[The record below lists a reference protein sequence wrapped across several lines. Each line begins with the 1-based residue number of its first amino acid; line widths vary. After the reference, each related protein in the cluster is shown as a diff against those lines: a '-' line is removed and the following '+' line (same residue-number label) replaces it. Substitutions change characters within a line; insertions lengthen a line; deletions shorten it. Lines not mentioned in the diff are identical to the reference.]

1 MATLSS
7 YRRNGLGLLFLLSA
21 LVQSAAGCSDEP
33 AQPASPREQ
42 AHDEI
47 PSGAVGDDDAA
58 PAAISVRGTV
68 LDMGRSPLAGVPV
81 LIGDHPLALTDTSG
95 QFTVPNVS
103 PPYTVTVLLG
113 TSKTVVIYEGLSRP
127 DPTIVA
133 GDPTAQPRQAGIQG
147 TLAGGGGYPEAAL
160 TRTSV
165 QLAAAALFASTPEYS
180 QAGGN
185 TFILPPQCNLWTGPA
200 TIHGTL
206 HALQYTHKAAND
218 FKPIDY
224 KGYGTLTNVAITEG
238 DNEVAKQITLGP
250 IGKVSF
256 SASVTAPADYAVTQK
271 RLRLTVGGQVA
282 IDLPKETQPSPDIHY
297 PLPAIGD
304 AKVRVVVS
312 AENATTGAVSTTT
325 KNELPLDAANATI
338 GILPS
343 PTLVLPVDKATGVTM
358 NTPFSWT
365 KLDGGVHVFVLI
377 AGPSNPHYQIVTAA
391 TEARLPDLASAGIQ
405 PPPGTTYNWAVVAVA
420 PFASVD
426 AYAGD
431 DVADR
436 NALPV
441 LYEAQSSLRSFTT
454 AP

>member
-1 MATLSS
+1 MATHSS

-21 LVQSAAGCSDEP
+21 LVQSSAGCSDEP
-33 AQPASPREQ
+33 AQPAFPGEQ
-42 AHDEI
+42 AREET
-47 PSGAVGDDDAA
+47 PNGGAGDSDAA
-58 PAAISVRGTV
+58 PATISVRGKV
-68 LDMGRSPLAGVPV
+68 LDLGRRPLGGVPV

-95 QFTVPNVS
+95 QFTVSNVS

-133 GDPTAQPRQAGIQG
+133 SDSTTQLREAGIQG

-165 QLAAAALFASTPEYS
+165 QLAAAALYASSPEYS
-180 QAGGN
+180 QQGEN

-206 HALQYTHKAAND
+206 HALQFTHKAAND

-224 KGYGTLTNVAITEG
+224 KGYGTLSNVAITEG
-238 DNEVAKQITLGP
+238 QNEIPAQITLGP
-250 IGKVSF
+250 VGKVSF
-256 SASVTAPADYAVTQK
+256 SASVTAPADYDIKQK
-271 RLRLTVGGQVA
+271 RLRLTVGGQVVM
-282 IDLPKETQPSPDIHY
+282 DLPKETLPGPDILY

-304 AKVRVVVS
+304 AKVRLTVS
-312 AENATTGAVSTTT
+312 TENATTGAVSTTT
-325 KNELPLDAANATI
+325 KNELALDTANATI
-338 GILPS
+338 GVLPS
-343 PTLVLPVDKATGVTM
+343 STLVLPVDKATGVNM
-358 NTPFSWT
+358 STPFSWT
-365 KLDGGVHVFVLI
+365 KLDGGVHVLVLI
-377 AGPSNPHYQIVTAA
+377 TEPGAPQYQIFTAA

-405 PPPGTTYNWAVVAVA
+405 LPPGATYQWGVMAFA

-426 AYAGD
+426 AYAD
-431 DVADR
+431 ADADK
-436 NALPV
+436 NAVPV
-441 LYEAQSSLRSFTT
+441 LYEAQSSIRSFTT